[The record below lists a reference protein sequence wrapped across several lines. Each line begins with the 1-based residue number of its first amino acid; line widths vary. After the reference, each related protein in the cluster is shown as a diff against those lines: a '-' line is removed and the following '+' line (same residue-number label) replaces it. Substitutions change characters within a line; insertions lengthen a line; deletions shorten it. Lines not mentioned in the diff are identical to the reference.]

1 MKAVGYREAG
11 AIDRSDALID
21 LELPMPQPGPYDL
34 RVRVAAVSVNPVDT
48 KIRKNR
54 APQPGGIEILGWD
67 AVGIVDAVG
76 SAAKGFV
83 VGDRVYYAG
92 DINRSG
98 SNAEYQLVD
107 ARIVGYA
114 PALLNDAEVVALPL
128 TAITAWEILFDR
140 LGVAEQGGA
149 GQTLLVTGAA
159 GGVGSILIQ
168 LARILTKLTVI
179 GTASR
184 PETQAWV
191 KEMGAHHVIN
201 HHQPLA
207 PQLNDLGI
215 ADLNFIASLTHTE
228 QHWLDLVALAAP
240 YGHIALIDDPDTP
253 LDLMPLKR
261 KSLAV
266 HWEFMFTSSLFK
278 IAEMPKQGLLLNR
291 VAELVDQGLLKSTL
305 TETLHPINA
314 ANLKK
319 AHAQLESGR
328 TKGKV
333 VLTGF

>member
-11 AIDRSDALID
+11 AIDRPDALIE
-21 LELPMPQPGPYDL
+21 LEHPIPQPGPDDL
-34 RVRVAAVSVNPVDT
+34 RVKVAAVSVNPVDT

-54 APQPGGIEILGWD
+54 VPAPGDIEILGWD
-67 AVGIVDAVG
+67 AVGTVDAIG
-76 SAAKGFV
+76 AAVKGFT

-92 DINRSG
+92 DVNRPG

-107 ARIVGYA
+107 ARIVGHA
-114 PALLNDAEVVALPL
+114 PTSLNDAQAAALPL
-128 TAITAWEILFDR
+128 TTITAWEILFDR
-140 LGVAEQGGA
+140 LGVPEQGGA

-159 GGVGSILIQ
+159 GGVGSILVQ
-168 LARILTKLTVI
+168 LARTLTKLTVI

-191 KEMGAHHVIN
+191 KTMGAHHVIN

-207 PQLNDLGI
+207 PQLEQQGI
-215 ADLNFIASLTHTE
+215 AHLNFMASLTHTE

-240 YGHIALIDDPDTP
+240 YGHIALIDDPATP

-261 KSLAV
+261 KSLSV
-266 HWEFMFTSSLFK
+266 HWEFMFTASLFK
-278 IAEMPKQGLLLNR
+278 TAEMPKQGQLLSR
-291 VAELVDQGLLKSTL
+291 VAQLVDQGILKSTL
-305 TETLHPINA
+305 TETLQPINA

-319 AHAQLESGR
+319 AHAQLESGQ
-328 TKGKV
+328 TLGKI